1 MPGPLLQVGALITC
15 PHQAP
20 IASPTTNT
28 RVFLSGSPALTAT
41 DIVTVAGCPFTVPP
55 SKPQPC
61 LTVKLVPSTKVL
73 INGQP
78 AVMLSPAM
86 MCLSPEQA
94 PQGPPNSSATQTRVV
109 AL

>member
-1 MPGPLLQVGALITC
+1 MPGFLLHVGALITC
-15 PHQAP
+15 PHLGAVT
-20 IASPTTNT
+20 SPPTNT
-28 RVFLSGSPALTAT
+28 RVFLSGSLALTAT

-78 AVMLSPAM
+78 AVILSPAM
-86 MCLSPEQA
+86 MCLSAEQI
-94 PQGPPNSSATQTRVV
+94 PQGPPNSSTTQTRVV